1 MTPAE
6 AKSIFVQERK
16 LFARDFPRVAR
27 TEFVILAQSCS
38 TKKCA
43 FRDLAFAE
51 TGRTPRVS
59 LLARALKLSISN
71 VRGLIRHELGHV
83 ADERVDEP
91 GREQR
96 ADDIAEWVSGRKIRY
111 DARDVQ
117 TTGRGKYPRPRYLHR

>member
-6 AKSIFVQERK
+6 AKRIFVQERK
-16 LFARDFPRVAR
+16 LFSAFPKVAR
-27 TEFVILAQSCS
+27 TEFVILDQPCT

-51 TGRTPRVS
+51 TGRFPRVS
-59 LLARALKLSISN
+59 LLARALKLSASN
-71 VRGLIRHELGHV
+71 VRGLIRHELGHI
-83 ADERVDEP
+83 ADPNVDAP

-96 ADDIAEWVSGRKIRY
+96 ADDIAEWVSGQKIKY

-117 TTGRGKYPRPRYLHR
+117 TTGRGKYPRPKYLHR